1 MVPYISLA
9 TGVPRALYVRF
20 PYGDPFGLPGDIK
33 TQRSILKT
41 ALGWL
46 YQAPEPN
53 QLHRIN
59 VSWRRQRTTSD

>member
-20 PYGDPFGLPGDIK
+20 PYGDPFGLPGDVQ
-33 TQRSILKT
+33 TQRNMLET
-41 ALGWL
+41 ALHWL
-46 YQAPEPN
+46 YQAPAPN

-59 VSWRRQRTTSD
+59 VNWRRQRPKSD